1 MQLPIQSAVAAL
13 YSGLGTLLALLYVPQ
28 ICTIWRSRSGARDI
42 SLPAWSLWTVFAFIT
57 VCYALL
63 VARDA
68 RFGAVS
74 ASNLVGCAAVTGVTA
89 WKRYRT
95 GDSCTRLPDKKAPRG
110 KP

>member
-13 YSGLGTLLALLYVPQ
+13 YSGLGNLLAFLYLPQ
-28 ICTIWRSRSGARDI
+28 ICTIWRSRSGAHDI
-42 SLPAWSLWTVFAFIT
+42 SLSAWFLWTVFAFIT

-74 ASNLVGCAAVTGVTA
+74 ASNLVGCALVTGVTA
-89 WKRYRT
+89 WRRYRS
-95 GDSCTRLPDKKAPRG
+95 GNSRK
-110 KP
+110 